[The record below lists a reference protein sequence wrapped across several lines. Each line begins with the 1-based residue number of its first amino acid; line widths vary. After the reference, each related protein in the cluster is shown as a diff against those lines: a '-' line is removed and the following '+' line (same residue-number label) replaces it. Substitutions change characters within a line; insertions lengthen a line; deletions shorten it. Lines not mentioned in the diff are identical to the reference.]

1 MFNSKTRSTR
11 YFLNRSVSA
20 CSAMA
25 MLACLPVLTPAAL
38 SAPSAVQQPSVFFEE
53 RLSADIA
60 ATTLKKAL
68 INFTV
73 QTGVQVI
80 YEPGLIKGVR
90 SRSVKGR
97 FTRLEILSSL
107 LAGTGISYELENS
120 KTIRLLRGKENADSE
135 NGASAGKLHEI
146 LITGSRV
153 PRAGFDLTRPANV
166 LDSSYLEDRSFT
178 TAALAIEQLPGFFE
192 GDDVVSGNKATS
204 NLGQSFPNAFGLGT
218 SRTLVLVNGRR
229 TVAQNGLNQ
238 FSQQTAQ
245 FVNGTV
251 NIGASINSA
260 SPGDQVD
267 LNTISTA
274 LIDRIEIIYTGGTPA
289 YGSGAI
295 AGTVNVLLKDD
306 FEGLE
311 FNSQYGISGEGD
323 AAQGRLQATWGKN
336 LKNNRGNITLSV
348 DYSKENGLYVADRPD
363 IIQGASICLVSG
375 TFTLFICEDIATD
388 PTIPNTGLITRNNDA
403 LDRDLSNLL
412 FDTAGNALILDF
424 DGGLVRRDQTGLGP
438 DGSGVGAR
446 AGENPYYTYSFN
458 RIPAVPSE
466 IVAPQ
471 SRLIAQSLGHYKI
484 SDDVR
489 FFYEASFVSSEAHGD
504 IRDASFS
511 ARPKDLIIDTE
522 GVFNRPALQINAGE
536 NPYIGDELR
545 ESLIF
550 NNVFDPSSSADQ
562 FFYVHRSNVDILG
575 GRGRGRNTREQDIY
589 RGVIGFDG
597 EASVLSRPLSWEV
610 AFIYGETRATLRE
623 EDINTSR
630 LTLAVDAV
638 RDPENGGVV
647 CRSTLEPITALPD
660 GTELTEADVAGCI
673 PVNIFGLNQFDPAA
687 RGYLL
692 QENIS
697 RSRLRQH
704 IAEVNIETSLFDLP
718 AGSLD
723 MAAGYQFRRESG
735 LFASV
740 QTLFTNAGLG
750 ASIEPVSGHFTSN
763 EVYGELVIPLVGD
776 KIGFGSQNIINN
788 WTIEAAAR
796 LINHSQSGGDISFT
810 IGSRLNLDLPLV
822 KDSFTFRG
830 HYSEAFRTPA
840 ITEVI
845 APTIISSEPLLFLDP
860 CTVLGLRLSGPA
872 ALARC
877 TAEVEAGIAA
887 GDLPANFSL
896 DDFRGR
902 APRPEFFSGN
912 PTIGSEGS
920 RAWTIGIVATPYFM
934 PGLTFS
940 VDWTNL
946 KLTSGI
952 SRASAVTA
960 CYQSFDPV
968 EGICGLVTR
977 NANTFALE
985 NSIQTYINFIRRD
998 LDILN
1003 ISLDYQIDL
1012 TSVVKKLPG
1021 TIALKSTFFY
1031 LDHDNLEGVT
1041 TSRFDR
1047 ISPVSKRLNVSASYF
1062 LDNFSTFVE
1071 WQHIGAY
1078 GDPNDRAGNY
1088 FAGLGPAVSIFNGSV
1103 RYGFDRFEAQ
1113 LVVNDIFDARGEDP
1127 ATQLSIG
1134 RVNPVGRNF
1143 VLNLT
1148 ARF

>member
-1 MFNSKTRSTR
+1 
-11 YFLNRSVSA
+11 
-20 CSAMA
+20 MA
-25 MLACLPVLTPAAL
+25 VLAFVPALTSAAL
-38 SAPSAVQQPSVFFEE
+38 SAPSVEQQPSVFFEE
-53 RLSADIA
+53 RLSVDIA
-60 ATTLKKAL
+60 AAILKTTLIK
-68 INFTV
+68 FTT

-80 YEPGLIKGVR
+80 YEPGLIEGIG
-90 SRSVKGR
+90 SRGVKGR
-97 FTRLEILSSL
+97 FTRLEILSGL
-107 LAGTGISYELENS
+107 LAGTGITYKLENA
-120 KTIRLLRGKENADSE
+120 KTIRLITHEQKADGEGS
-135 NGASAGKLHEI
+135 GSGVKLEEI
-146 LITGSRV
+146 LVTGSRV

-166 LDSSYLEDRSFT
+166 IASGYLDDRSFT
-178 TAALAIEQLPGFFE
+178 TAAPAIEQLPGFFE
-192 GDDVVSGNKATS
+192 GDDVASSSKTTS
-204 NLGQSFPNAFGLGT
+204 NLGQSFPNTFGLGT

-238 FSQQTAQ
+238 LSQQTAQ
-245 FVNGTV
+245 FLGNTI

-311 FNSQYGISGEGD
+311 LNSQYGISGEGD

-336 LKNNRGNITLSV
+336 FKNNRGNITLSV
-348 DYSKENGLYVADRPD
+348 DYSKENGLYVVDRPD
-363 IIQGASICLVSG
+363 ILQGASTCFDSES
-375 TFTLFICEDIATD
+375 FDLFICEDIATD
-388 PTIPNTGLITRNNDA
+388 PTIPNTGLITRNDEA
-403 LDRDLSNLL
+403 PDRDLSNLL

-424 DGGLVRRDQTGLGP
+424 DGGLIRRDQTGLGP
-438 DGSGVGAR
+438 GGSRVGAR
-446 AGENPYYTYSFN
+446 AGENPYYTYSFD

-466 IVAPQ
+466 IVVPQ
-471 SRLIAQSLGHYKI
+471 SRIIVQSLGHYKV
-484 SDDVR
+484 SDDAR
-489 FFYEASFVSSEAHGD
+489 FFYEASFVSSDAHGD

-511 ARPKDLIIDTE
+511 TRPEDLIIDTE
-522 GVFNRPALQINAGE
+522 GIFNRPSLQINAGE

-597 EASVLSRPLSWEV
+597 EANVLSRPLSWEV
-610 AFIYGETRATLRE
+610 AFVYGETRATLRE

-638 RDPENGGVV
+638 RDPENSGIV
-647 CRSTLEPITALPD
+647 CRSTLESITALPD
-660 GTELTEADVAGCI
+660 GTPLTEADVAGCI
-673 PVNIFGLNQFDPAA
+673 PVNVLGLNQFDPAA

-704 IAEVNIETSLFDLP
+704 IAEVNIETSLFELP

-735 LFASV
+735 LFDSV

-750 ASIEPVSGHFTSN
+750 ASIEPVSGHFTSH
-763 EVYGELVIPLVGD
+763 EVYGELVIPLVAN
-776 KIGFGSQNIINN
+776 KVGFGSQKIINN
-788 WTIEAAAR
+788 WTVEAAAR
-796 LINHSQSGGDISFT
+796 LINHSQSGSDISFT

-830 HYSEAFRTPA
+830 HYSEAIRTPA

-845 APTIISSEPLLFLDP
+845 APTIIASEPTLFLDP
-860 CTVLGLRLSGPA
+860 CSVVGRIFSGPA

-896 DDFRGR
+896 DNFRGR

-912 PTIGSEGS
+912 PTIGNEGS
-920 RAWTIGIVATPYFM
+920 RAWTVGLVASPYFM

-985 NSIQTYINFIRRD
+985 NSIQTYINFIRRE
-998 LDILN
+998 LGILN
-1003 ISLDYQIDL
+1003 VSLDYQIDL
-1012 TSVVKKLPG
+1012 TSVTKSLAG
-1021 TIALKSTFFY
+1021 TIGLKSTFFY
-1031 LDHDNLEGVT
+1031 LDHDSLEGVT

-1047 ISPVSKRLNVSASYF
+1047 ISPVSKRLNASVSYA

-1088 FAGLGPAVSIFNGSV
+1088 FAGVGPAVSIFNGSV

-1113 LVVNDIFDARGEDP
+1113 LVVNDIFDTRGEDP